1 VINLTVH
8 LPGPADLP
16 VGPHRDLLESVHR
29 LYQAA
34 GLPGVRRISD
44 EIRRRDEFADTVSPE
59 TVSNILNG
67 SSVPRWSKL
76 QPVVR
81 VLADG
86 ATGSFDRDG
95 AIERIHQL
103 WLATQDLGSLPSD
116 GSTSED
122 RPIGPV
128 LDTRLTYPPGLA
140 VISEDVRIRYSGS
153 RYEYLVERLLFNE
166 GDDGIDQFDVK
177 ISVDR
182 YPNDASRSAE
192 HHRNHPLAWD
202 EICFDAS
209 CDGEA
214 MDWLPLEENDKLK
227 VVRLRFGNDE
237 ADFPLLPGRKCKIH
251 YASTFTDQQWG
262 RWLQRS
268 IRLPTTSLVM
278 RLELPAELQPNVWS
292 LTMDPEG
299 VPSFRSRRKG
309 IRKHATSHFTWQP
322 REVRTGWMY
331 RMEWSFGAV

>member
-1 VINLTVH
+1 MINVTVH
-8 LPGPADLP
+8 LPSPADLP
-16 VGPHRDLLESVHR
+16 EGPHRDLLESVHR

-76 QPVVR
+76 HPVVR
-81 VLADG
+81 VLADS
-86 ATGSFDRDG
+86 ATGSFNREG
-95 AIERIHQL
+95 AIERVHRL
-103 WLATQDLGSLPSD
+103 WLVAQDVGSLPPDESVLVD
-116 GSTSED
+116 Q
-122 RPIGPV
+122 PAGPAP
-128 LDTRLTYPPGLA
+128 DTQLTYPPGLG
-140 VISEDVRIRYSGS
+140 VITEDVRIRYSGG

-166 GDDGIDQFDVK
+166 GDEDVDQFDIK

-182 YPNDASRSAE
+182 YPNDAKHSAD
-192 HHRNHPLAWD
+192 HHRNHPLNWD

-214 MDWLPLEENDKLK
+214 MDWLPMVENDKLK
-227 VVRLRFGNDE
+227 LVRLRFGNDE
-237 ADFPLLPGRKCKIH
+237 TDFPLPPGRKCKIQ
-251 YASTFTDQQWG
+251 YGSTFTDQQWG

-278 RLELPAELQPNVWS
+278 RIELPSVLQPNVWS
-292 LTMDPEG
+292 LTTDPEG

-309 IRKHATSHFTWQP
+309 IRKHATSHFIWQP
-322 REVRTGWMY
+322 RNVRAGWMY
-331 RMEWSFGAV
+331 RMEWSFGAI